1 MDQSLNNTVI
11 TQETHVGNISEQFDS
26 IVTNLSMFKTHISL
40 LQQQVRVLDKIVKKQ
55 MNVLKKESSKNKNK
69 NKACRKPSGFAR
81 PTRVTKEL
89 CEFMNKS
96 EGTEIARTE
105 VTRAL
110 VAYIKDQKLEDKV
123 NSRIIMPDNK
133 LRELLGIEENKEL
146 TYFTI
151 QKYMNKHFISSKT
164 SPESNK

>member
-1 MDQSLNNTVI
+1 MAQTLNNTVI
-11 TQETHVGNISEQFDS
+11 TQETQIGNISDQFDS

-40 LQQQVRVLDKIVKKQ
+40 LQQQVRGLDKIVKKQ
-55 MNVLKKESSKNKNK
+55 MNLLKKESSKNKNK
-69 NKACRKPSGFAR
+69 NKASRKPSGFAR

-89 CEFMNKS
+89 CEFMNKT

-110 VAYIKDQKLEDKV
+110 VAYIKDQQLEDKI

-164 SPESNK
+164 SPEINK

>member
-1 MDQSLNNTVI
+1 M
-11 TQETHVGNISEQFDS
+11 
-26 IVTNLSMFKTHISL
+26 NL
-40 LQQQVRVLDKIVKKQ
+40 
-55 MNVLKKESSKNKNK
+55 LKKESSKNKNK
-69 NKACRKPSGFAR
+69 NKASRKPSGFAR

-89 CEFMNKS
+89 CEFMNKT

-110 VAYIKDQKLEDKV
+110 VAYIKDQQLEDKI

-164 SPESNK
+164 SPEINK

>member
-1 MDQSLNNTVI
+1 MAQTLNNTVI
-11 TQETHVGNISEQFDS
+11 TQETQIGNISDQFDS

-40 LQQQVRVLDKIVKKQ
+40 LQQQVRALDKIVKKQ
-55 MNVLKKESSKNKNK
+55 MNLLKKESSKNKNK
-69 NKACRKPSGFAR
+69 NKASRKPSGFAR

-89 CEFMNKS
+89 CEFMNKT

-110 VAYIKDQKLEDKV
+110 VAYIKDQQLEDKI

-164 SPESNK
+164 SPEINK

>member
-1 MDQSLNNTVI
+1 MGNPLNNTVI
-11 TQETHVGNISEQFDS
+11 TQETQIGNISVQFDE
-26 IVTNLSMFKTHISL
+26 IVTNLSTFKTHITL

-55 MNVLKKESSKNKNK
+55 MNLLKKESSKNKNK
-69 NKACRKPSGFAR
+69 ASRKPSGFAR
-81 PTRVTKEL
+81 PTKVTKEL
-89 CEFMNKS
+89 CNFMNKT
-96 EGTEIARTE
+96 EGSEIARTE

-110 VAYIKDQKLEDKV
+110 VSYIKTQNLEDND

-146 TYFTI
+146 TYFNI

-164 SPESNK
+164 SPELNKP

>member
-1 MDQSLNNTVI
+1 MAQTLNNTVI
-11 TQETHVGNISEQFDS
+11 TQETQIGNISDQFDS

-40 LQQQVRVLDKIVKKQ
+40 LQQQVRALDKIVKKQ
-55 MNVLKKESSKNKNK
+55 MNLLKKESSKNKNK
-69 NKACRKPSGFAR
+69 NNASRKPSGFAR

-89 CEFMNKS
+89 CEFMNKT

-110 VAYIKDQKLEDKV
+110 VAYIKDQQLEDKI

-164 SPESNK
+164 SPEINK

>member
-1 MDQSLNNTVI
+1 MGVPSNNTVI
-11 TQETHVGNISEQFDS
+11 TQETQMGNISVQFDE
-26 IVTNLSMFKTHISL
+26 IVTNLATFKTHITL

-55 MNVLKKESSKNKNK
+55 MNTLKKESSKNKNK
-69 NKACRKPSGFAR
+69 GCRKPSGFAR
-81 PTRVTKEL
+81 PTKVTKEL
-89 CEFMNKS
+89 CNFMNKT
-96 EGTEIARTE
+96 EGSEIARTE

-110 VAYIKDQKLEDKV
+110 VSYIKTQNLEDKD

-164 SPESNK
+164 APEINK

>member
-1 MDQSLNNTVI
+1 MDKTLNKTVI

-55 MNVLKKESSKNKNK
+55 MNLLKKESSKNKNK
-69 NKACRKPSGFAR
+69 VSRKPSGFAR

-89 CEFMNKS
+89 CEFMNKT

-164 SPESNK
+164 SPEINK

>member
-1 MDQSLNNTVI
+1 MAQTLNNTVI
-11 TQETHVGNISEQFDS
+11 TQETQIWNISDQFDS

-40 LQQQVRVLDKIVKKQ
+40 LQQQVRALDKIVKKQ
-55 MNVLKKESSKNKNK
+55 MNLLKKESSKNKNK
-69 NKACRKPSGFAR
+69 NKASRKPSGFAR

-89 CEFMNKS
+89 CEFMNKT

-110 VAYIKDQKLEDKV
+110 VAYIKDQQLEDKI

-164 SPESNK
+164 SPEINK

>member
-1 MDQSLNNTVI
+1 MEQTLNNTII

-40 LQQQVRVLDKIVKKQ
+40 LQQQVRGLDKIVKKQ
-55 MNVLKKESSKNKNK
+55 MNLLKKESSKNKNK
-69 NKACRKPSGFAR
+69 NKASRKPSGFAR

-89 CEFMNKS
+89 CEFMNKT

-110 VAYIKDQKLEDKV
+110 VAYIKDKKLEDKV

-164 SPESNK
+164 SPEINK